1 MVQIGSHPLALGTL
15 CLSLAACGL
24 DGLGPMAAGQART
37 EERVEGTV
45 TLVDSSLPAQRRGGP
60 VAADGSFAV
69 QVGGLTAPF
78 LLRVEWAGAAGPRRL
93 YAVSGGGE
101 NVDVNGITDAAYQRA
116 CAGEREEEVL
126 LDSSAARKLEADLQ
140 ARALLGALGQAV
152 GPLLQ
157 RYGIADVRTAR
168 DAVRVLLQ
176 DVSVTRTDGWLVVA
190 NRQFDGVI
198 FEGPIEDLASG
209 TFQAGAMPL
218 GPGIATCTAFTY
230 GAYGACRPEGFQ
242 VRVVLAS
249 TPPGCAGGSPIL
261 ERSCVYVPPGPVCA
275 SFTYAAYGACQ
286 PDGTQ
291 RRAVLTS
298 RPVGCT
304 GGAPI
309 TSRTCTYV
317 APIDGAAL
325 YAQLCAGCHGATK
338 KGAKAATIQRAID
351 RNTGKMGTAALRA
364 LSPAQVAA
372 ISAAP

>member
-176 DVSVTRTDGWLVVA
+176 DVSVTRTDGWLVSLPA
-190 NRQFDGVI
+190 R
-198 FEGPIEDLASG
+198 ASNKRSS
-209 TFQAGAMPL
+209 TRADRRVTSASRSAASSPPWAG
-218 GPGIATCTAFTY
+218 
-230 GAYGACRPEGFQ
+230 R
-242 VRVVLAS
+242 
-249 TPPGCAGGSPIL
+249 SP
-261 ERSCVYVPPGPVCA
+261 RPGPTGPW
-275 SFTYAAYGACQ
+275 S
-286 PDGTQ
+286 
-291 RRAVLTS
+291 S
-298 RPVGCT
+298 RST
-304 GGAPI
+304 R
-309 TSRTCTYV
+309 S
-317 APIDGAAL
+317 
-325 YAQLCAGCHGATK
+325 
-338 KGAKAATIQRAID
+338 
-351 RNTGKMGTAALRA
+351 
-364 LSPAQVAA
+364 SPG
-372 ISAAP
+372 